1 MAASDVGR
9 ADRVSVAT
17 GPRSDPGVL
26 AGLGLVAARPLVQA
40 APSAW
45 FALRPG
51 DRAMVESGESV
62 VAGAPLAELLHEHQ
76 LIEAALPKEATDL
89 RSGAQWTDRTTGSWR
104 LGGRRSNTPIQ
115 GELLFE
121 SGGRWRLAT
130 GEPSGILEAPAA
142 GIVREVRPGVG
153 IRLDVE
159 GSGLAGVRAIGAPA
173 RGRLEVAP
181 STDEA
186 RPPALDVGRAG
197 SILVIGARVD
207 AETLTRARAMGIRG
221 VVVSA
226 LTAKDARDFV
236 ASEERQ
242 RASLHRVPPFAVLVV
257 DGAIRRPAAT
267 PLLAVLSAL
276 VGHEVAIAGDPPML
290 LFDPGDVVIPVP
302 PPDWVRVRQGPWGG
316 REGRWV
322 GPGGIRRFPGGVRLE
337 AGLVR
342 FGDARP
348 IAVPLSDLERYV

>member
-1 MAASDVGR
+1 
-9 ADRVSVAT
+9 VSVAS
-17 GPRSDPGVL
+17 GPRSEAATLP
-26 AGLGLVAARPLVQA
+26 GLGLVAARPLIHA
-40 APSAW
+40 GPRTW
-45 FALRPG
+45 FPLRPG
-51 DRAMVESGESV
+51 DRPMVVPGESV
-62 VAGAPLAELLHEHQ
+62 LAGAALAELLHEHQ
-76 LIEAALPKEATDL
+76 LTEAVLPKDATDL
-89 RSGAQWTDRTTGSWR
+89 QSGIQWTDRTTGSWR
-104 LGGRRSNTPIQ
+104 FGGRRSSAPIQ

-181 STDEA
+181 STDDA

-197 SILVIGARVD
+197 SILVVGSRVD

-221 VVVSA
+221 IVVSA
-226 LTAKDARDFV
+226 LTAKDVRDFI

-242 RASLHRVPPFAVLVV
+242 RASLHRVPPFAVLVL
-257 DGAIRRPAAT
+257 DGAIRRSVAT

-290 LFDPGDVVIPVP
+290 LFDSGDVSIPVP
-302 PPDWVRVRQGPWGG
+302 EPDWVRVRQGPWGG

-322 GPGGIRRFPGGVRLE
+322 GPAGIRRFPGGVRLE